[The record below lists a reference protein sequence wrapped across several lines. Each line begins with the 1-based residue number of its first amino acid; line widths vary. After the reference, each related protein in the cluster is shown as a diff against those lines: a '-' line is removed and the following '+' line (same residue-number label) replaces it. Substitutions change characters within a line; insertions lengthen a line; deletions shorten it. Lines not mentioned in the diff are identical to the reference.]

1 MSLKA
6 PVQSPLETARSAW
19 GEALP
24 DWVEVLAI
32 ECARTSQNAVAKR
45 LDRSG
50 AVVSQVLRGSYGA
63 DMGRIEER
71 VRGVLMRGQVTCPG
85 LGEIPLQACQDWR
98 GRASHF
104 AIGNPTR
111 VRMFHAC
118 NRCPRHKAPSTPEDT
133 E

>member
-1 MSLKA
+1 MSILKA
-6 PVQSPLETARSAW
+6 VQTPLETARDAW
-19 GEALP
+19 GADMP
-24 DWVEVLAI
+24 DWIGVLAA
-32 ECARTSQNAVAKR
+32 ECTRTSQAKVAAR

-50 AVVSQVLRGSYGA
+50 AVVSQVLRRTYAA
-63 DMGRIEER
+63 DYLRIEER
-71 VRGVLMRGQVTCPG
+71 VRGVLMAGQVTCPG

-98 GRASHF
+98 GKAAHF

-118 NRCPRHKAPSTPEDT
+118 NRCPRHKPSTLEDS